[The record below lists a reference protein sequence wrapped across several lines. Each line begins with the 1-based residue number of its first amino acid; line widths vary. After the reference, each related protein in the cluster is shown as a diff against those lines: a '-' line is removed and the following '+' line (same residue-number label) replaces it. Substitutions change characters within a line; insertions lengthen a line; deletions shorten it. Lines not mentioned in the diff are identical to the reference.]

1 MSKRNQVSY
10 VRPAEPAFLS
20 RFKRQVG
27 YREGPTVETKVTAW
41 PRARAARPSPPRAAA
56 GPRPV
61 GLCRGPA
68 SLPTAAAAPSP
79 GVGRGSARPLGGVPP
94 GAREGGGEAAVPG
107 FAPIGQQQ
115 SPA

>member
-41 PRARAARPSPPRAAA
+41 PGARAARPSP
-56 GPRPV
+56 PV

-68 SLPTAAAAPSP
+68 SLPTAAAGPSP
-79 GVGRGSARPLGGVPP
+79 GVGRGSARFLGPPAPRCLPPPPPPLGL
-94 GAREGGGEAAVPG
+94 ETKAVG
-107 FAPIGQQQ
+107 KRHLKAL
-115 SPA
+115 SL